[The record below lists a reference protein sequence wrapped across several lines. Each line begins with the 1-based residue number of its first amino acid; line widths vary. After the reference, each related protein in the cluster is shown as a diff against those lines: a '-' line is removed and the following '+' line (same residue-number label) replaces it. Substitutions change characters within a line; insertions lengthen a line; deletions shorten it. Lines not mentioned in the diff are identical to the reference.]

1 MSPPPRPAPVCRGS
15 APAQLREDTGHEDV
29 NAREP
34 GLPHSDAEGRSHAK
48 SSHHIVFQ
56 KLTRL
61 DDRHHSFALFLF
73 RKNQCS
79 SLPVLTSNVRM
90 LRFLG
95 FDIFSDREYIL

>member
-15 APAQLREDTGHEDV
+15 APARLREDTGHEDA

-61 DDRHHSFALFLF
+61 DDRHQLRPF
-73 RKNQCS
+73 
-79 SLPVLTSNVRM
+79 PVQKEPVQLAAGVNIERQNAT
-90 LRFLG
+90 
-95 FDIFSDREYIL
+95 FSGI